1 MLYLIN
7 KPSGIS
13 SHDVIYRMRKALG
26 IKRIGHAGTLDPLAS
41 GLMIVATGTDTKL
54 LEYVVGLDK
63 RYTCTAQMGGT
74 SSTYDSEGEI
84 IPTENVTIP
93 TAQDIKRVVQEF
105 TGDIEQTPPQHS
117 AVKIQGRKAY
127 EYAREG
133 QTVKIPS
140 RMISIYSI
148 EIENYQYP
156 TLAIKT
162 HVSSGTYIR
171 TLIHDIGQRLNC
183 GAYITKLERTSVG
196 NCQLEEAIQLSE
208 LTPSSPSIAFDKIIP
223 DFDTHQL
230 SNDEYAKIK
239 LGQSIDTVNKYKSK
253 LVLGTYDSQIVT
265 ILRFEEAGA
274 RLKPHKN
281 L

>member
-13 SHDVIYRMRKALG
+13 SHDVIYKMRKALG

-63 RYTCTAQMGGT
+63 CYTCTAQMGGI

-84 IPTENVTIP
+84 IKTDNVTIP
-93 TAQDIKRVVQEF
+93 TAQDIKRVVVEF

-117 AVKIQGRKAY
+117 AIKIQGRKAY

-140 RMISIYSI
+140 RMISIYST
-148 EIENYQYP
+148 EIEHYQYP

-196 NCQLEEAIQLSE
+196 NCKLEDAIELSE
-208 LTPSSPSIAFDKIIP
+208 LNPNSPSIAFDKIIP
-223 DFDTHQL
+223 GFDTYQL
-230 SNDEYAKIK
+230 SHDEYTKIK
-239 LGQSIDTVNKYKSK
+239 LGQSIDTDRNFVSK
-253 LVLGTYDSQIVT
+253 LVLGTLNGQIVT